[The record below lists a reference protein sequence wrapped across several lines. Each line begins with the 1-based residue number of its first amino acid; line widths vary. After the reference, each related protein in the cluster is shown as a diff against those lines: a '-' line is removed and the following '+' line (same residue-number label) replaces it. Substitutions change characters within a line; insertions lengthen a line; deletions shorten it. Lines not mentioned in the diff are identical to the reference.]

1 VTDERKHAAM
11 RENRSMPNSDLPLVD
26 DLRAW
31 RSHVEPAQLEAL
43 TPQGS
48 WGGPI
53 IVSMPRTGSTL
64 LATLF
69 LLLRDH
75 DGKHVFERYIHEP
88 AAPIFWENKP
98 IESFLDVADGKLTER
113 DIVQESAYQFTA
125 KEIAHWFLHRAR
137 KPIAFVMRHPQLAW
151 PSRWRIMVREWL
163 AEDPDSPDAGRFHD
177 ALDGNDFSDLGDIL
191 TSRVTQPD
199 NGWYSFI
206 SLINLCREEDIEF
219 VIVDN
224 ARFRSDP
231 DRVLG
236 EMCQRWGHDFD
247 DAMTTWDD
255 LSEAKPRVVMSDLA
269 AGPEFAWYY
278 AGTLGSKGGIIR
290 TDQQPAP
297 LDRFPEI
304 LRGESDD
311 HLTIDTAVQWYEMLL
326 ALPETL

>member
-1 VTDERKHAAM
+1 
-11 RENRSMPNSDLPLVD
+11 MPDSDLPLVD
-26 DLRAW
+26 DLLAW
-31 RSHVEPAQLEAL
+31 QSQIGPAELDTL

-69 LLLRDH
+69 LLLHDH
-75 DGKHVFERYIHEP
+75 EGKHVFDRYIHEP
-88 AAPIFWENKP
+88 VAPIFWENEP
-98 IESFLDVADGKLTER
+98 IESVLEVAAGRLTER
-113 DIVQESAYQFTA
+113 DIVQESAYQFTS
-125 KEIAHWFLHRAR
+125 KEIAHWFLNRAR

-151 PSRWRIMVREWL
+151 PSRWRIMLREWL

-206 SLINLCREEDIEF
+206 SLINRCREEDIEF

-224 ARFRSDP
+224 DRFRKDP

-255 LSEAKPRVVMSDLA
+255 LSEAKPRVVMSELA
-269 AGPEFAWYY
+269 AGPEYAWYY
-278 AGTLGSKGGIIR
+278 AGTLGSTGGIIR

-304 LRGESDD
+304 LRGASED
-311 HLTIDTAVQWYEMLL
+311 HLTIDTAVEWYEMLL
-326 ALPETL
+326 ALPETI